1 MAAPVLLHIKKHQH
15 HSLPHPIIHAW
26 PMQAVPY
33 IRAAASQL
41 PLAVQRLE
49 QVSQALPQAWLHNQA
64 AVGLVEVCKSL
75 ARNMERS
82 KPSSQVSGASS
93 STSKVISAMLLR
105 Q

>member
-1 MAAPVLLHIKKHQH
+1 M
-15 HSLPHPIIHAW
+15 
-26 PMQAVPY
+26 PY

-49 QVSQALPQAWLHNQA
+49 HLSQAMPQPWLHNQA

-82 KPSSQVSGASS
+82 KPSSQVAVLSDCS
-93 STSKVISAMLLR
+93 
-105 Q
+105 